1 MDKKI
6 FSEIKDNIGIVW
18 LNRPEKKNALND
30 ELWFGLPELVKELD
44 ENEEV
49 LVIILAAKGDTFS
62 AGIDINLL
70 VEAFDLNED
79 LRTNAEERIEIMEI
93 TKKFQD
99 AFTTVA
105 KTKKPTIAAI
115 QGFSIGGA
123 TNLVASCD
131 IRLSTKDAKFS
142 IGESKL
148 GLVADVGALQRM
160 PKIISKGL
168 LRELAYT
175 GKTFGAEYAKEIGF
189 VNHIYETHEELING
203 AMDLAKDIAS
213 NSPLVIKGVKMM
225 LDKGEELTAIIK
237 SISKEEIQLKSQS
250 HIQSEKLKTR
260 ICIGQAVPKGKNM
273 DLIIEKSTELG
284 AAEIYPII
292 SERTIIR
299 LNEKEGLKKTEKWQR
314 IAIEACKQSGQNWL
328 PLVNPP
334 QNLKKLEFYM
344 VYQRPRLK
352 QRLKYR
358 YY

>member
-30 ELWFGLPELVKELD
+30 ELWFGLPELIKELD

-225 LDKGEELTAIIK
+225 LDKGEELTADQ
-237 SISKEEIQLKSQS
+237 SLDLVRMWSTSFLTSEDLKEGVFAMM
-250 HIQSEKLKTR
+250 EKRDPKF
-260 ICIGQAVPKGKNM
+260 KGK
-273 DLIIEKSTELG
+273 
-284 AAEIYPII
+284 
-292 SERTIIR
+292 
-299 LNEKEGLKKTEKWQR
+299 
-314 IAIEACKQSGQNWL
+314 
-328 PLVNPP
+328 
-334 QNLKKLEFYM
+334 
-344 VYQRPRLK
+344 
-352 QRLKYR
+352 
-358 YY
+358 

>member
-1 MDKKI
+1 MDVFEALYTTRAMRRVKEDPI
-6 FSEIKDNIGIVW
+6 PDEIIKSMIDSAIRAPSGSNRQDWRFVAVTDQEVRTQLADIYKETWDYYVKSFYNNSSDLGASNLKDKIGIVW

-44 ENEEV
+44 ESDEV
-49 LVIILAAKGDTFS
+49 RVILIAAKGDTFS

-79 LRTNAEERIEIMEI
+79 LKTNAKERIEIMEI

-105 KTKKPTIAAI
+105 KTQKPTIAAI

-131 IRLSTKDAKFS
+131 IRLSTKDAQFS

-175 GKTFGAEYAKEIGF
+175 GKTFDGEYAKEIGF
-189 VNHIYETHEELING
+189 VNHTFDTHEELING
-203 AMDLAKDIAS
+203 AMELANEIAS
-213 NSPLVIKGVKMM
+213 NSPLVMRGTKMI
-225 LDKGEELTAIIK
+225 LDKGEELT
-237 SISKEEIQLKSQS
+237 SDQS
-250 HIQSEKLKTR
+250 LDLVRMWSTSFLSSE
-260 ICIGQAVPKGKNM
+260 
-273 DLIIEKSTELG
+273 DL
-284 AAEIYPII
+284 
-292 SERTIIR
+292 
-299 LNEKEGLKKTEKWQR
+299 KEGIFARMEKR
-314 IAIEACKQSGQNWL
+314 DPKFKGQ
-328 PLVNPP
+328 
-334 QNLKKLEFYM
+334 
-344 VYQRPRLK
+344 
-352 QRLKYR
+352 
-358 YY
+358 

>member
-6 FSEIKDNIGIVW
+6 FSEVKDNIGIVW

-44 ENEEV
+44 ESDEV
-49 LVIILAAKGDTFS
+49 RVILIAAKGDTFS

-79 LRTNAEERIEIMEI
+79 LKTNAKERIEIMEV

-99 AFTTVA
+99 AITAVA
-105 KTKKPTIAAI
+105 KTQKPTIAAI

-168 LRELAYT
+168 LET
-175 GKTFGAEYAKEIGF
+175 SIHWQTFDGEYAKEIGF
-189 VNHIYETHEELING
+189 VNHIFDTHEELING
-203 AMDLAKDIAS
+203 AMELANEIAS
-213 NSPLVIKGVKMM
+213 NSPLVMRGVKMI
-225 LDKGEELTAIIK
+225 LDKGEELT
-237 SISKEEIQLKSQS
+237 SDQS
-250 HIQSEKLKTR
+250 LDLVRMWSTSFLSSE
-260 ICIGQAVPKGKNM
+260 
-273 DLIIEKSTELG
+273 DL
-284 AAEIYPII
+284 
-292 SERTIIR
+292 
-299 LNEKEGLKKTEKWQR
+299 KEGIFARMEKR
-314 IAIEACKQSGQNWL
+314 DPKFKGQ
-328 PLVNPP
+328 
-334 QNLKKLEFYM
+334 
-344 VYQRPRLK
+344 
-352 QRLKYR
+352 
-358 YY
+358 

>member
-6 FSEIKDNIGIVW
+6 FSEVKDNIGIVW

-44 ENEEV
+44 ESDEV
-49 LVIILAAKGDTFS
+49 RVILIAAKGDTFS

-148 GLVADVGALQRM
+148 GLDTAHKKAYDYAIKNDYGYADFIVSTNTFAHT
-160 PKIISKGL
+160 PEVNDFVKGL
-168 LRELAYT
+168 NELA
-175 GKTFGAEYAKEIGF
+175 EPPSI
-189 VNHIYETHEELING
+189 ET
-203 AMDLAKDIAS
+203 
-213 NSPLVIKGVKMM
+213 
-225 LDKGEELTAIIK
+225 
-237 SISKEEIQLKSQS
+237 
-250 HIQSEKLKTR
+250 
-260 ICIGQAVPKGKNM
+260 
-273 DLIIEKSTELG
+273 
-284 AAEIYPII
+284 
-292 SERTIIR
+292 
-299 LNEKEGLKKTEKWQR
+299 
-314 IAIEACKQSGQNWL
+314 KQVL
-328 PLVNPP
+328 H
-334 QNLKKLEFYM
+334 
-344 VYQRPRLK
+344 
-352 QRLKYR
+352 
-358 YY
+358 

>member
-6 FSEIKDNIGIVW
+6 FSEIKDKIGTIW

-44 ENEEV
+44 QNDDV
-49 LVIILAAKGDTFS
+49 MVIILAAKGDTFS

-79 LRTNAEERIEIMEI
+79 LRTNAEERLEIMEI

-99 AFTTVA
+99 AFTSVA

-160 PKIISKGL
+160 PKIISKGV

-175 GKTFGAEYAKEIGF
+175 GKTFDAEYAKEIGF
-189 VNHIYETHEELING
+189 VNHIFDTHEELMNG
-203 AMDLAKDIAS
+203 AMDLAKEIAS
-213 NSPLVIKGVKMM
+213 NSPLVVKGVKMM
-225 LDKGEELTAIIK
+225 LDKGEELTADQ
-237 SISKEEIQLKSQS
+237 SLDLVRMWSTSFLTSEDLKEGIFALM
-250 HIQSEKLKTR
+250 EKR
-260 ICIGQAVPKGKNM
+260 EPKFLS
-273 DLIIEKSTELG
+273 LIH
-284 AAEIYPII
+284 I
-292 SERTIIR
+292 SEPT
-299 LNEKEGLKKTEKWQR
+299 
-314 IAIEACKQSGQNWL
+314 
-328 PLVNPP
+328 
-334 QNLKKLEFYM
+334 
-344 VYQRPRLK
+344 RP
-352 QRLKYR
+352 Y
-358 YY
+358 

>member
-148 GLVADVGALQRM
+148 GLVADVGAYKECQKLYL
-160 PKIISKGL
+160 KVYLENL
-168 LRELAYT
+168 LIL
-175 GKTFGAEYAKEIGF
+175 GKLLEQNMQK
-189 VNHIYETHEELING
+189 
-203 AMDLAKDIAS
+203 K
-213 NSPLVIKGVKMM
+213 LV
-225 LDKGEELTAIIK
+225 L
-237 SISKEEIQLKSQS
+237 
-250 HIQSEKLKTR
+250 
-260 ICIGQAVPKGKNM
+260 
-273 DLIIEKSTELG
+273 LIIFMKHMK
-284 AAEIYPII
+284 
-292 SERTIIR
+292 
-299 LNEKEGLKKTEKWQR
+299 N
-314 IAIEACKQSGQNWL
+314 
-328 PLVNPP
+328 
-334 QNLKKLEFYM
+334 
-344 VYQRPRLK
+344 
-352 QRLKYR
+352 
-358 YY
+358 